1 MKLEKTVSCMWS
13 CMLAFLLSFASIA
26 CLATAF
32 EMAVDLKSMVLCC
45 VIAAGVSS
53 VCYTLPMGIVPLGG
67 AAVAAVFMWRNGQ
80 LLSSIEALLFRLSRQ
95 YNKAYEW
102 KILRWSTATADE
114 MELMLTTAL
123 CIVGVLIAILV
134 AWTVC
139 RRQPTTP
146 ATGVSLLPLMACLVV
161 TDTVPDLPWLYFLL
175 LGLGMLLLT
184 GTTRQQNEEQG
195 NRLSAVVALPVA
207 LSLLIL
213 FAVCPQDAYRGQE
226 NAKQMVDTVV
236 NMEPIRSIVEHFSE
250 AGTSG
255 TSIDGRTVNLK
266 TVGVRLPSRAE
277 IMRVNVGHS
286 TTLYLRGRALDAYD
300 GLTWLESGST
310 ASVLNWPVSGD
321 WQTDEVVI
329 STRYAH
335 RMMYVPYY
343 VTSRDLQYVSVGLEN
358 EKKLT
363 QYSFTCREM
372 ADESMYRA
380 LYPTED
386 TEIKSEWSWS
396 LLRQFLHLDDSVKKW
411 AEPLARELVGD
422 IKSPYHK
429 AKVIGDYVRS
439 SAIYDTN
446 TRRMP
451 SREEDFAKWFLE
463 DSDTGYCVHFATA
476 ATVLLQA
483 AGIPA
488 RYVTGYLA
496 EVSDSLMTVVRA
508 EDAHAWAEYWLPGY
522 GWTVL
527 EATPSA
533 NQEATTATTT
543 VDASAPTQPEAVT
556 QPGQTQPT
564 TNDTNNPSPQI
575 PGKTEPA
582 VTTDLTVLWVLLALA
597 ASIGVAEGQRA
608 LRLYLRRRRRE
619 KSSPNALALLY
630 WQEAV
635 ALSNR
640 LSERPDPELL
650 ELAMY
655 AKFSQYTVSDEQ
667 LARFEAYIAT
677 AQQRLKK
684 RNLFCRLWYRL
695 VLVLY

>member
-1 MKLEKTVSCMWS
+1 MKLEKAVSCMWS
-13 CMLAFLLSFASIA
+13 CVLSFLLSFSSIA

-32 EMAVDLKSMVLCC
+32 EMAVDLKTMVLYC

-53 VCYTLPMGIVPLGG
+53 VCYTLPLGLVPLGG
-67 AAVAAVFMWRNGQ
+67 AALAAGFLWRSGD
-80 LLSSIEALLFRLSRQ
+80 LLSCVEALLFRLSRQ

-102 KILRWSTATADE
+102 KIIRWSANTAEE

-123 CIVGVLIAILV
+123 CILGVLIAIMV

-146 ATGVSLLPLMACLVV
+146 AAGLSLPPLMACLVV
-161 TDTVPDLPWLYFLL
+161 TDTVPALPWLYFFL
-175 LGLGMLLLT
+175 LGFGMLLLT
-184 GTTRQQNEEQG
+184 GSTRRQNEEQG
-195 NRLSAVVALPVA
+195 NRLSAIIALPVA

-213 FAVCPQDAYRGQE
+213 FAVCPQDRYRGQE
-226 NAKQMVDTVV
+226 NAQKMVDTVM
-236 NMEPIRSIVEHFSE
+236 NMEPIRSIMEHFSE
-250 AGTSG
+250 TGTSG
-255 TSIDGRTVNLK
+255 TSIDGQTVNLK

-277 IMRVNVGHS
+277 ILRVNAEHS
-286 TTLYLRGRALDAYD
+286 GTLYLRGRALDAYD
-300 GLTWLESGST
+300 GITWSASGSS
-310 ASVLNWPVSGD
+310 ASVLDWPVAGSQ
-321 WQTDEVVI
+321 QTHEVLI
-329 STRYAH
+329 TTRYAH
-335 RMMYVPYY
+335 RMLYTPYY
-343 VTSRDLQYVSVGLEN
+343 VTSRDLQYANVGMEN
-358 EKKLT
+358 DKKLT

-372 ADESMYRA
+372 PHESVYRA

-386 TEIKSEWSWS
+386 TPIKSEWSWE
-396 LLRQFLHLDDSVKKW
+396 LLQQFLHLSDSTKKW
-411 AEPLARELVGD
+411 AEPLAQELVGD
-422 IKSPYHK
+422 VESPYHK
-429 AKVIGDYVRS
+429 AQIIGDYVRS
-439 SAIYDTN
+439 SAVYDTN

-451 SREEDFAKWFLE
+451 SRETDFAQWFLE

-488 RYVTGYLA
+488 RYVTGYVA

-533 NQEATTATTT
+533 TPEQTTAATTEQ
-543 VDASAPTQPEAVT
+543 SQQPTQTDGT
-556 QPGQTQPT
+556 QPDATQDTTPVTKPVMQTPHT
-564 TNDTNNPSPQI
+564 EKA
-575 PGKTEPA
+575 GKPA
-582 VTTDLTVLWVLLALA
+582 DLTAVWILLALA
-597 ASIGVAEGQRA
+597 VLVGIAEGQRA

-619 KSSPNALALLY
+619 KSGPNQLALLY

-635 ALSNR
+635 VLANH

-650 ELAMY
+650 ELAMF
-655 AKFSQYTVSDEQ
+655 AKFSQYTVNRKQ
-667 LARFEAYIAT
+667 LVRFEDYIT
-677 AQQRLKK
+677 GAQQRLKK
-684 RNLFCRLWYRL
+684 RSVFHRLWYRV